1 MLAMLV
7 GVHPLHFLE
16 VVSMPLS
23 PVVDRV
29 GLVLFPIPRSQMIA
43 GAAHV
48 LTDSLWTK
56 MSA

>member
-1 MLAMLV
+1 MLV

-23 PVVDRV
+23 PDVDRV